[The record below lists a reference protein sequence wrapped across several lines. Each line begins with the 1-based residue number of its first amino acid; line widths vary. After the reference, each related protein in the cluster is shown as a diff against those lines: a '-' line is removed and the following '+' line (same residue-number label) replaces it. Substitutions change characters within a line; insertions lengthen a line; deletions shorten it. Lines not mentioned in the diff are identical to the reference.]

1 MADETTETTG
11 YTRGER
17 AAGIFG
23 LLLFLALAAIAADLA
38 SGGRL
43 LGRKKAGCGCPET
56 EESSGDGGS

>member
-1 MADETTETTG
+1 MADEDTG

-23 LLLFLALAAIAADLA
+23 LLLFVGLAVIAADLA

-43 LGRKKAGCGCPET
+43 FRRGGCGC
-56 EESSGDGGS
+56 DGKDEGTADGA

>member
-1 MADETTETTG
+1 MADEPTS

-43 LGRKKAGCGCPET
+43 LGRRKPPCGCPDAEAGGDD
-56 EESSGDGGS
+56 SGS

>member
-1 MADETTETTG
+1 MADETTA

-38 SGGRL
+38 SGGKLFR
-43 LGRKKAGCGCPET
+43 RAGCGCPEG
-56 EESSGDGGS
+56 EAASGDGGS

>member
-1 MADETTETTG
+1 MNEETAG

-43 LGRKKAGCGCPET
+43 LSRRKAPCGCGDAEP
-56 EESSGDGGS
+56 GSDDS

>member
-1 MADETTETTG
+1 MLPGMGDGQDQG

-23 LLLFLALAAIAADLA
+23 LLLFIGLAVMAADLA

-43 LGRKKAGCGCPET
+43 FRRGGCGCPE
-56 EESSGDGGS
+56 EEPASDG

>member
-1 MADETTETTG
+1 MAEETPETTG

-38 SGGRL
+38 TGGRL
-43 LGRKKAGCGCPET
+43 LGGRKKPCGCPET
-56 EESSGDGGS
+56 ETADSDSGS

>member
-1 MADETTETTG
+1 MADETTG

-43 LGRKKAGCGCPET
+43 LSRRKPCGCPEA
-56 EESSGDGGS
+56 EAGDGDGGS